1 MDIASL
7 ISRYRQTIVGVETQS
22 CDHGEPLVGDA
33 WRERGCGVSYEYI
46 NDIEVRSD
54 IAQALQTAR
63 LSDDQLNVLADLDAR
78 LKKLLAA
85 NSVATDGPAFWR
97 NGLPA
102 GIAQ

>member
-1 MDIASL
+1 MDTASL

-22 CDHGEPLVGDA
+22 CDHGERLVGDA
-33 WRERGCGVSYEYI
+33 WRERGCGVSYEYS

-54 IAQALQTAR
+54 IEQAVQDAR
-63 LSDDQLNVLADLDAR
+63 FSDDQLAVLADLDAR

-85 NSVATDGPAFWR
+85 NSVATDGTAFWR

-102 GIAQ
+102 GVAE